1 VRYKP
6 SIIALDYETALT
18 DGTPSIE
25 FYRDDFRAIS
35 AAAAWHTEA
44 GEIKTRYMEG
54 EAEIAPFLARCK
66 AEGIPFIAHN
76 LAFEYGVTRF
86 RFPGH
91 EHLFTVDT
99 ARLVQ
104 VYDNGGDKYQRY
116 ERFAPTTEYEGLDNA
131 TDPEKPAVYY
141 SGFSLVNSAGRILP
155 GYVNHKA
162 KFYAI
167 IRSRASAGKQVKPG
181 MEGSNLNLLTPE
193 ELEVYNVEDAIT
205 TLNLYKFTTEY
216 FNEIG
221 YNWRLD
227 HSLYVPL
234 AQEVSEAKARGI
246 AVDREALRAH
256 IATLEASRT
265 KIALDFLN
273 RFKDQIAA
281 LEAESLQNL
290 QMGFKTQKGKDAVLA
305 RNDHKFNINSTTQLK
320 RLFVDKLGLT
330 PRFFT
335 EDTKAGKAMR
345 LNDPTLPPFE
355 PKPSFKAAHLGS
367 FGEGGEMLVKNKKIL
382 LVINQARALLALSE
396 RDGLWH
402 ASLKMTATSTGR
414 LAGGT

>member
-1 VRYKP
+1 MKYKP
-6 SIIALDYETALT
+6 SIIALDYETALL

-35 AAAAWHTEA
+35 AAASWHTEA

-66 AEGIPFIAHN
+66 AEGIPLVAHN

-116 ERFAPTTEYEGLDNA
+116 ERFTPPTETEGLDDEE
-131 TDPEKPAVYY
+131 TTTTYY

-155 GYVNHKA
+155 GYQDHKA
-162 KFYAI
+162 KFYTL
-167 IRSRASAGKQVKPG
+167 IRNRAGTGKPVKAGA
-181 MEGSNLNLLTPE
+181 EGSNLHLLTPE
-193 ELEVYNVEDAIT
+193 ELQEYNVADAVT
-205 TLNLYKFTTEY
+205 TLNLYRFITEY

-265 KIALDFLN
+265 KIALDFRN
-273 RFKDQIAA
+273 RFKDQIEA
-281 LEAESLQNL
+281 LEAESLQSL
-290 QMGFKTQKGKDAVLA
+290 QMGFKTQKGKDGVLA
-305 RNDHKFNINSTTQLK
+305 RNDHLFNINSTTQLK
-320 RLFVDKLGLT
+320 KLFVDKLGLT
-330 PRFFT
+330 PKFFT
-335 EDTKAGKAMR
+335 EDTKAGKAKR
-345 LNDPTLPPFE
+345 WNDPTLPPFE
-355 PKPSFKAAHLGS
+355 PKPSFRAAHLGS

-382 LVINQARALLALSE
+382 LVINQAKALLALSE
-396 RDGLWH
+396 RDNVWH
-402 ASLKMTATSTGR
+402 SSLKVVGTSTGR
-414 LAGGT
+414 LAGGS

>member
-1 VRYKP
+1 MKYKP
-6 SIIALDYETALT
+6 SIIAFDFESSLL
-18 DGTPSIE
+18 DGTPSVE

-35 AAAAWHTEA
+35 AAAAWFTEA
-44 GEIKTRYMEG
+44 GAIKTRYMEG

-66 AEGIPFIAHN
+66 AEGISLVAHN

-116 ERFAPTTEYEGLDNA
+116 ERFAPPSETESLD
-131 TDPEKPAVYY
+131 DEPEVYY

-155 GYVNHKA
+155 GYVNHKE
-162 KFYAI
+162 KYHKL
-167 IRSRASAGKQVKPG
+167 IRSRGGKKGSEGKQ
-181 MEGSNLNLLTPE
+181 LNALTSE
-193 ELEVYNVEDAIT
+193 ELEAYNVEDAIT
-205 TLNLYKFTTEY
+205 TLNLYKFITEY

-265 KIALDFLN
+265 KIALDFRN
-273 RFKDQIAA
+273 RFKDQIEA
-281 LEAESLQNL
+281 LEAESLQTL
-290 QMGFKTQKGKDAVLA
+290 QMGFKTQKGKDGVLA
-305 RNDHKFNINSTTQLK
+305 RNDHKFNINSTMQLK

-335 EDTKAGKAMR
+335 EDTKAGKARR

-355 PKPSFKAAHLGS
+355 PKPSFRAAHLGS
-367 FGEGGEMLVKNKKIL
+367 FGEGGEMLVKNKKML
-382 LVINQARALLALSE
+382 LVINQAKALLALSD
-396 RDGLWH
+396 RSGSWH
-402 ASLKMTATSTGR
+402 LSLKVVGTSTGR
-414 LAGGT
+414 LAGGNS